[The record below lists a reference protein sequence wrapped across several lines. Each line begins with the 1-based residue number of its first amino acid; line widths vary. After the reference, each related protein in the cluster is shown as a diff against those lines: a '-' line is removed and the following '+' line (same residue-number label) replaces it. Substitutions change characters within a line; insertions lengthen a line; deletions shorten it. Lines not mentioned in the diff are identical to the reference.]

1 MRLRSWLPT
10 LLLTTGCL
18 LLGLLLVVQLRT
30 ESSARQEAL
39 GTEWE
44 FLLIDLIDGNNRLRQ
59 EIESVEQ
66 QLADLDQAG
75 GGGVMESL
83 VAEVNYLRIANGMI
97 EVSGPGVELILTG
110 PISVLDLHDLINEL
124 RNAGAEALALNGRRL
139 VAWSAIGTDGQHV
152 TVDGQ
157 PIETPYRL
165 QAIGPSESLKTALL
179 RTGGM
184 VDLIGDA
191 KREVSIEV
199 LEAEKLTLPRYDS
212 IFQFAYARAVD

>member
-10 LLLTTGCL
+10 LLLTAGCL

-30 ESSARQEAL
+30 ESSARQKAL

-44 FLLIDLIDGNNRLRQ
+44 FLLIDLIDGNSRLRQ

-66 QLADLDQAG
+66 QLADLDQVG

-83 VAEVNYLRIANGMI
+83 VGEVNYLRIANGLI

-124 RNAGAEALALNGRRL
+124 RNAGAESLALNGRRL

-157 PIETPYRL
+157 PIEAPYRL
-165 QAIGPSESLKTALL
+165 QAIGQSESLKTALL

-184 VDLIGDA
+184 VDLIGQA